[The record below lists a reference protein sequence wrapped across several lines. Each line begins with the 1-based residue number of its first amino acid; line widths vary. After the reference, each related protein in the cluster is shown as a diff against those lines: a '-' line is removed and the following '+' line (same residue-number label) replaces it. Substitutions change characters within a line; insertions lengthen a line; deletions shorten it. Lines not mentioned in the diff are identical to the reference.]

1 MNYLK
6 SKYLYNIEMLY
17 YDRMD
22 ISEGYLWYLLL
33 LVYFLNK
40 GFKFQ
45 SHVCNRCYDLPMT
58 SMNRSDIY
66 ILNIKND
73 DYRCITTRISKSEAI
88 KLLKNIDLIEKSG
101 TL

>member
-6 SKYLYNIEMLY
+6 SKFLYNIEMLY

-45 SHVCNRCYDLPMT
+45 PHVCNRCYDLPMT
-58 SMNRSDIY
+58 SMNLSDIY

-73 DYRCITTRISKSEAI
+73 YYRCITTRISKSEAI